1 MARSCSTVLFPVVLR
16 RPRFNLKTSLW
27 ISPESLP
34 GWPFLFTTLLFLL
47 QALALMAVRIWQ
59 EALLEWSFLRTLSL
73 QTVYAVLLL
82 RSRNLLF
89 MAGRIF
95 LESLLKRTF
104 LVTTM
109 LLFLMMLL
117 VLAATLLLPLL
128 PFLVAI
134 LFTTMTRSDEGL
146 F

>member
-1 MARSCSTVLFPVVLR
+1 MSAIGYLLVEAALLLSVVW
-16 RPRFNLKTSLW
+16 RPSQHTKLLK
-27 ISPESLP
+27 
-34 GWPFLFTTLLFLL
+34 PFLFATLLFLL
-47 QALALMAVRIWQ
+47 ETLADMVVMICQ
-59 EALLEWSFLRTLSL
+59 EALVEWFFLRMMSL